1 MLKHLNIKNNNV
13 ESPHSRTINRMKQ
26 CGIMN
31 YHNLGKNNLTLWYYY
46 LQGYIT
52 IDKFQLFWTL
62 VTFGSGIKCYMYYKV
77 EEIF

>member
-13 ESPHSRTINRMKQ
+13 ESPHSRTISLMKQ

-31 YHNLGKNNLTLWYYY
+31 YHNLGKMIHVLLSARLNTNK
-46 LQGYIT
+46 QISAV
-52 IDKFQLFWTL
+52 FWTL
-62 VTFGSGIKCYMYYKV
+62 VTFGSGVKCYMYYKV